1 MTSPAPQ
8 KFVFDT
14 VFEVDGRV
22 YQPPRPKRAYTIEEV
37 DLVRTEAY
45 AEGQASSVA
54 QAEQAQAAAL
64 QEVAALVRGALEALA
79 AIAHGHRTASADLA
93 LACARKIADAAL
105 DFAPEAP
112 AVAAL
117 QALARELEATPRLI
131 VHASPRD
138 EQRLAKALEEAAT
151 RAGFSGAIQLR
162 PAEGGHAAAFT
173 LDWGEGR
180 ASFDPITSGER
191 IAAALAAALAVEGL
205 HAEVVVPSVPD
216 SEGAQP

>member
-14 VFEVDGRV
+14 VFEADGRV
-22 YQPPRPKRAYTIEEV
+22 YQPPRPKRAYTSEEV
-37 DLVRTEAY
+37 DAVRAEAY

-54 QAEQAQAAAL
+54 QAEHAAAAAL
-64 QEVAALVRGALEALA
+64 QEVAALTRGAMQALA
-79 AIAHGHRTASADLA
+79 AIAHDHRTASADLA

-105 DFAPEAP
+105 EVAPEAP

-117 QALARELEATPRLI
+117 QALARELEAAPRLI
-131 VHASPRD
+131 VHASPPD
-138 EQRLAKALEEAAT
+138 EKRLAKALEEAAA

-180 ASFDPITSGER
+180 ASFDPAASAER
-191 IAAALAAALAVEGL
+191 IASALAAALAVEGL
-205 HAEVVVPSVPD
+205 HAEVVVPTVPD
-216 SEGAQP
+216 PEGAPP